1 MDAFL
6 AALGTSGVAA
16 FLRSSV
22 YIYPLVNALHILG
35 LALLVGTIAALD
47 ARVLG
52 FARTV
57 PLGDAA
63 RLLLPVTIGGLLLAV
78 LAGAALF
85 VVKPQEYAAN
95 PVFLVK
101 LGLIVLAVAN
111 ALWLRLRTDWA
122 VALGGGPVAAGV
134 KLSAVL
140 SLLLWISVLTA
151 GRMIAFFGY

>member
-6 AALGTSGVAA
+6 AALGTSSVAA

-22 YIYPLVNALHILG
+22 YVYPVVNALHILG

-57 PLGDAA
+57 SLKDAA
-63 RLLLPVTIGGLLLAV
+63 RLLLPVTVGGLVLAV
-78 LAGAALF
+78 LAGMALF

-111 ALWLRLRTDWA
+111 AIWLRLRTDWA

-134 KLSAVL
+134 KLSAAL
-140 SLLLWISVLTA
+140 SLLLWVSVLTA

>member
-1 MDAFL
+1 MDTLL
-6 AALGTSGVAA
+6 AALGTSSVAA

-22 YIYPLVNALHILG
+22 YVYPVVNALHILG

-57 PLGDAA
+57 SLKDAA
-63 RLLLPVTIGGLLLAV
+63 RLLLPVTIGGLVLAV
-78 LAGAALF
+78 VAGAALF

-111 ALWLRLRTDWA
+111 AIWLRLRTDWA

-134 KLSAVL
+134 KLSAAL
-140 SLLLWISVLTA
+140 SLLLWVSVLTA